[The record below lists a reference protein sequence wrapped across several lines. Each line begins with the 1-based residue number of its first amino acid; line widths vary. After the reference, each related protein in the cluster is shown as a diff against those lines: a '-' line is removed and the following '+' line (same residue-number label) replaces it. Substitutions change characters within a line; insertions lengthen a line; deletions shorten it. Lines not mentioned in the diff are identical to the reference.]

1 MSKPE
6 ILVIEDNSLARKV
19 MASQLAGYH
28 VDFVETLTAAK
39 ERLEES
45 RYDLCQLIHDVN
57 SQCGSLKSAAGLLK
71 NASPKEAHELLE
83 LMIKQAQV
91 LHQKIASYE
100 ELLGRQ

>member
-1 MSKPE
+1 MNTKPNQTE
-6 ILVIEDNSLARKV
+6 PIEQPALSA
-19 MASQLAGYH
+19 
-28 VDFVETLTAAK
+28 VEG
-39 ERLEES
+39 
-45 RYDLCQLIHDVN
+45 LIHDVN